1 MTPASA
7 PDPTV
12 RRVSVIA
19 QCYNHERFVRE
30 CLDSIHQQSWTDFEL
45 IVVDDCSAD
54 ASVEA
59 IRQWIASERPDTT
72 LLALP
77 ENLGVSGSLNA
88 AVREARGEFVIRV
101 STDDVWEPTLLQELL
116 ARFGALPAHYGAVY
130 ADAIRIDEDGTRL
143 SGDFIATYHGG
154 VAPEGDVFLAL
165 CDTNFVP
172 AATIMMRHSVL
183 TAVGEFDESLA
194 YEDWDMWL
202 RIAERHSFGFVP
214 KTLARYRIVQH
225 SLFRTLFVAG
235 GQTTA
240 ASATHCE
247 MARRLLAMDRLD
259 VPTRRLWER
268 RLWENAYRLRAA
280 KDARAAEYLALASK
294 HARSTRARDAI
305 LRALLSLGLSRGFLS
320 SLARGVRTVMGTRRA
335 SGAKPPTPPTA
346 PR

>member
-1 MTPASA
+1 MNPASA
-7 PDPTV
+7 REHTIP
-12 RRVSVIA
+12 RVSVIA

-30 CLDSIHQQSWTDFEL
+30 CLDSIQRQSWRDFEL
-45 IVVDDCSAD
+45 IVVDDRSTD
-54 ASVEA
+54 ASVDV
-59 IRQWIASERPDTT
+59 IRAWIAQERADTT

-88 AVREARGEFVIRV
+88 AIREARGEFVIRV

-116 ARFGALPAHYGAVY
+116 ARFDELSDACGAVY
-130 ADAIRIDEDGTRL
+130 ADASRIDEAGTRL
-143 SGDFIATYHGG
+143 AGDFITAYHGG

-172 AATIMMRHSVL
+172 AATIMMRRAVL
-183 TAVGEFDESLA
+183 AEVGEFDESLA

-225 SLFRTLFVAG
+225 SLFRTLFAAG

-259 VPTRRLWER
+259 APTRRLWEQ

-280 KDARAAEYLALASK
+280 KDPRAPEYLALARQQ
-294 HARSTRARDAI
+294 ARATRARDAV
-305 LRALLSLGLSRGFLS
+305 LRALLAMGIPPGFISRLVRGLR
-320 SLARGVRTVMGTRRA
+320 AVTGTRRA
-335 SGAKPPTPPTA
+335 STPTPPNT
-346 PR
+346 PG

>member
-7 PDPTV
+7 PDNTL

-30 CLDSIHQQSWTDFEL
+30 CLDSIQQQSWTDFEL
-45 IVVDDCSAD
+45 IVVDDRSTD
-54 ASVEA
+54 ASVDV

-88 AVREARGEFVIRV
+88 AIREARGEFVIRV
-101 STDDVWEPTLLQELL
+101 STDDVWEPTLLQELV
-116 ARFGALPAHYGAVY
+116 ARFDELPAQYGAVY
-130 ADAIRIDEDGTRL
+130 ADASRIDEDGTRI
-143 SGDFIATYHGG
+143 SGDFIAAYHGG
-154 VAPEGDVFLAL
+154 IAPEGDVFLAL

-172 AATIMMRHSVL
+172 AATIMMRRAVL
-183 TAVGEFDESLA
+183 AEVGEFDESLA

-202 RIAERHSFGFVP
+202 RIAEHHPFGFVP

-247 MARRLLAMDRLD
+247 MARHLLAMDRLD
-259 VPTRRLWER
+259 GPTRRLWEQ

-280 KDARAAEYLALASK
+280 KDARAPKYLALARQQ
-294 HARSTRARDAI
+294 ARMTGARNAIVRVLVALGIPPGLLTRVVRG
-305 LRALLSLGLSRGFLS
+305 LRA
-320 SLARGVRTVMGTRRA
+320 VTGTRR
-335 SGAKPPTPPTA
+335 SSTTSSTTPPA
-346 PR
+346 PH